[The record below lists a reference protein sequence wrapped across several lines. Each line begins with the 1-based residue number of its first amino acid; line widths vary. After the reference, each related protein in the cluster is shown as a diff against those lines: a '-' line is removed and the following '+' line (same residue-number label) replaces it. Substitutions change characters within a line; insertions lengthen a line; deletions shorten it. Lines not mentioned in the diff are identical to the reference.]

1 MFKKTCINCDV
12 LSLQHSCGDLWQYK
26 RTKSVGI
33 AEYGQLCYNYKY
45 PPDWS
50 FSYNSVVIIVN
61 TSVHVHVFTKIHGE
75 GIMSHIF
82 HCSYVALW
90 EGKYHTSCI
99 GKTILGGIYFTV
111 KQILVQTH
119 YHMLFQKILLHV
131 CMHICKS
138 SCVKYYALIVCCL
151 LERVEKGLCTSL
163 HVLLLCTCTFLATN
177 MHVFFFVAD
186 WSTCLTVCRFSTQE
200 CCLWQ
205 TVCHFVTG
213 CLITRHE

>member
-1 MFKKTCINCDV
+1 MYK
-12 LSLQHSCGDLWQYK
+12 LWCVIVTAHLWGYK
-26 RTKSVGI
+26 QTKSEGI

-61 TSVHVHVFTKIHGE
+61 TSVHVHMFTKIHGE

-90 EGKYHTSCI
+90 EGKYHTCCI

-119 YHMLFQKILLHV
+119 YHMLFQKISLHV

-138 SCVKYYALIVCCL
+138 SCVKYCALIVCCL
-151 LERVEKGLCTSL
+151 LE
-163 HVLLLCTCTFLATN
+163 HVLKKDCVHHFMYCCYVHAHSWQPTCMLFFLLLIDQ
-177 MHVFFFVAD
+177 HVWLCVDSAHKSVVYD
-186 WSTCLTVCRFSTQE
+186 RRCVILWLVVWSQGMNSY
-200 CCLWQ
+200 W
-205 TVCHFVTG
+205 
-213 CLITRHE
+213 